1 MTTTPTK
8 TLADRI
14 PLSLASR
21 HAREIGITV
30 QSYQILVVI
39 VDNPR
44 IPIHKLAPKV
54 GITVR
59 NMHNMCANLQGRGFL
74 LKVSPTGRKT
84 FVRLSAKS
92 KLALAPIITRYLA
105 ITKQQ
110 QTT

>member
-14 PLSLASR
+14 SLSLASR

-30 QSYQILVVI
+30 QAYQILVVI

-44 IPIHKLAPKV
+44 VPIHKLAGKV
-54 GITVR
+54 GISVR

-74 LKVSPTGRKT
+74 IKVSPTGRKT
-84 FVRLSAKS
+84 FVRLSKKS
-92 KLALAPIITRYLA
+92 KDALNPILVRYEELSA
-105 ITKQQ
+105 LTK
-110 QTT
+110 